1 MGGGPIELYPL
12 SSSGPDRASKACRLD
27 VEAATQVARFDLA
40 TARAAD
46 LKAGNHNC
54 EALLTSRDSWERAV
68 SVAGS
73 TAYALVRFEAPA
85 AYAASPS
92 SAVDIEHKA
101 PGGQALKWPW
111 ALPFDIGLVS
121 PASWCFVHARQWE
134 KVTCN
139 ERKVAPSTEMQKMI
153 EASVARGE
161 MPVVVTKVIDAT
173 SGPAGAWRRVPVR
186 LQQKPF
192 DFAVNCARWV
202 QKERKENL
210 VTHHEFY
217 AVCVNFRELSAPY
230 VMTLAFEQGSGKKGS
245 GEQGSGEQGPGEVC
259 SAEGCEVVGHV
270 LHVRRPI
277 VVYVW
282 HTDHD
287 AEIQLDGDQG
297 MAPWTYVPAGHPVS
311 GAYPADPLLA
321 PRVTVVPPRSRL
333 AFAPRS
339 GKDATLTVTLK
350 SGDKQ
355 VKSVK
360 HFYVVENL
368 YRGALR
374 VALGLGWSPWAR
386 QVDIVTAADGRK
398 YVDVTAGEGAI
409 SGLTSAELF
418 LGYSHFFCDMP
429 QFSAKVCGGLGAWL
443 GVLGVGSEGINPFTS
458 LVVGPELAIGRDFS
472 IGLAAGVHR
481 HDAPKASFRP
491 GRVAPDGASKVD
503 TTFGLTPHVGLMINF
518 VPAFFRAAGLP
529 LAGGT

>member
-12 SSSGPDRASKACRLD
+12 SSSVADRASKACQLD
-27 VEAATQVARFDLA
+27 VDAVKQVALFDLA

-68 SVAGS
+68 SVPGS
-73 TAYALVRFEAPA
+73 TAHALVRFQAPA
-85 AYAASPS
+85 AYAASPTTS
-92 SAVDIEHKA
+92 VEIEAVAE
-101 PGGQALKWPW
+101 GGQALKPDWT
-111 ALPFDIGLVS
+111 LPSDIGQAA
-121 PASWCFVHARQWE
+121 PPQCFVHAGHWSSVPCKGG
-134 KVTCN
+134 KVTPPP
-139 ERKVAPSTEMQKMI
+139 ALQKMI

-161 MPVVVTKVIDAT
+161 MPVLVVQAIDAT

-186 LQQKPF
+186 LKQKQF
-192 DFAVNCARWV
+192 DLEKHCAGWV
-202 QKERKENL
+202 QEERKQKL
-210 VTHHEFY
+210 VTQHEFY
-217 AVCVNFRELSAPY
+217 AICVNFRELSSPY
-230 VMTLAFEQGSGKKGS
+230 VMTLAFEEGS
-245 GEQGSGEQGPGEVC
+245 GEEGSGEKCSGET
-259 SAEGCEVVGHV
+259 CEVVGHV

-282 HTDHD
+282 HSDHD

-297 MAPWTYVPAGHPVS
+297 MAPWTYVPAGHPVGDAL
-311 GAYPADPLLA
+311 GAALVAPAPEKPDA
-321 PRVTVVPPRSRL
+321 PVPPRSRL

-429 QFSAKVCGGLGAWL
+429 QLSAKVCGGLGAWL
-443 GVLGVGSEGINPFTS
+443 GVLGASSEGINPFTS

-481 HDAPKASFRP
+481 HDAPKESFRP
-491 GRVAPDGASKVD
+491 GRVAPDGATKVD